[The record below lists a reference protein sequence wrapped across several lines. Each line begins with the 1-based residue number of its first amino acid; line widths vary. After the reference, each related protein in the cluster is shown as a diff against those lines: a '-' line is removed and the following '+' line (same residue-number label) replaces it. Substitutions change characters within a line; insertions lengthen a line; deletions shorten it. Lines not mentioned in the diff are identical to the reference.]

1 MLFFKGKA
9 EQECF
14 RMLVENESTFV
25 AALKTDLNKPLQESI
40 MSEIDFLRNDVI
52 SILRNIKT
60 WTKDQ

>member
-1 MLFFKGKA
+1 
-9 EQECF
+9 
-14 RMLVENESTFV
+14 MLVENESTFV
-25 AALKTDLNKPLQESI
+25 AALKTDLDKPLQESI